1 MNTLTREWNG
11 LANRLLGRGEGLERI
26 DLRGGLAGGSFFG
39 LAVFVGT
46 GNALLA
52 ANVWAGA
59 FLCFANILSFDDRRI
74 GLASGFLAALCA
86 SGVIGSFFGA
96 DVGRLTAFGV
106 FAAVAPAVHMMD
118 TEPGWGR
125 DGRNVLGAL
134 WAAGSTA
141 LFLAWFLD
149 GHSLSPLGLGVAY

>member
-11 LANRLLGRGEGLERI
+11 LLNRLLVASGQQDRI
-26 DLRGGLAGGSFFG
+26 DLRSGLVGGMFFG
-39 LAVFVGT
+39 I
-46 GNALLA
+46 ALFAATANGWLA
-52 ANVWAGA
+52 ANVGAGA
-59 FLCFANILSFDDRRI
+59 FLYLANILGFDDRRI

-86 SGVIGSFFGA
+86 SGVLGSFFGE
-96 DVGRLTAFGV
+96 DVGWLTAFGV

-134 WAAGSTA
+134 WAVGSTV

-149 GHSLSPLGLGVAY
+149 NHTLSLVGLGLTR

>member
-11 LANRLLGRGEGLERI
+11 LVSRLFVGSGRQERI
-26 DLRGGLAGGSFFG
+26 DLRGGLIGGTFFG
-39 LAVFVGT
+39 LAILAGT

-96 DVGRLTAFGV
+96 DVGWLTAFGV
-106 FAAVAPAVHMMD
+106 FAAVTPAVHMMD

-125 DGRNVLGAL
+125 DGRNVLAAL

-149 GHSLSPLGLGVAY
+149 GHTLSPLGLGVAY

>member
-1 MNTLTREWNG
+1 MSHEGNCWDNSLTEWVFRSLNHMQG
-11 LANRLLGRGEGLERI
+11 RI
-26 DLRGGLAGGSFFG
+26 DLYGGLVGGTFFG
-39 LAVFVGT
+39 LAILVGT
-46 GNALLA
+46 GNSLLA

-74 GLASGFLAALCA
+74 GFA
-86 SGVIGSFFGA
+86 SGVIGSFFGP
-96 DVGRLTAFGV
+96 DVGWLTAFGV
-106 FAAVAPAVHMMD
+106 FSAVALAVHTMD

-149 GHSLSPLGLGVAY
+149 SHSLTLVGLGVAY

>member
-11 LANRLLGRGEGLERI
+11 LVSRLFAGSGRQERI
-26 DLRGGLAGGSFFG
+26 DLRAGLVGGTFFG
-39 LAVFVGT
+39 IAILAGT
-46 GNALLA
+46 GNAWMA

-59 FLCFANILSFDDRRI
+59 FLCFANILGFDDHRI

-86 SGVIGSFFGA
+86 SGVIGEIFGT
-96 DVGRLTAFGV
+96 DVGWLTAFGV

-118 TEPGWGR
+118 TEPGWGC
-125 DGRNVLGAL
+125 DGRNVLAVL
-134 WAAGSTA
+134 WAACSTA

-149 GHSLSPLGLGVAY
+149 GHTLSPLGLGVAY

>member
-11 LANRLLGRGEGLERI
+11 LASRLLGGSGRQERI
-26 DLRGGLAGGSFFG
+26 DLRGGLAGGTFFG
-39 LAVFVGT
+39 LAILAGT
-46 GNALLA
+46 GNAWLA

-59 FLCFANILSFDDRRI
+59 FLCFANILGFDDRRV

-86 SGVIGSFFGA
+86 SGAIGSFFGA
-96 DVGRLTAFGV
+96 DVGWLTASGV

-125 DGRNVLGAL
+125 DGRNALAVL
-134 WAAGSTA
+134 WAAGSTV
-141 LFLAWFLD
+141 LFLAWFLG
-149 GHSLSPLGLGVAY
+149 GHSLSPLGLGLAR

>member
-11 LANRLLGRGEGLERI
+11 LANRLLGGGGRLERI
-26 DLRGGLAGGSFFG
+26 DLRTGFIGGTFFG
-39 LAVFVGT
+39 LAILVGT
-46 GNALLA
+46 GNPLLA

-59 FLCFANILSFDDRRI
+59 FLCFANILGFDDRRI

-86 SGVIGSFFGA
+86 SGVIGSFFGP
-96 DVGRLTAFGV
+96 DVGWLTAFGV

-134 WAAGSTA
+134 WAVGSTA

-149 GHSLSPLGLGVAY
+149 NHSLSLVGLGVAY

>member
-11 LANRLLGRGEGLERI
+11 LVDRLLAASGRQDPI
-26 DLRGGLAGGSFFG
+26 DLRAGFAGGTFFG
-39 LAVFVGT
+39 LAIFAGT
-46 GNALLA
+46 GNAWLA

-59 FLCFANILSFDDRRI
+59 FLYLANILGFDDRRI

-86 SGVIGSFFGA
+86 SGVVGAVFGT
-96 DVGRLTAFGV
+96 DVGWLTAFGV

-141 LFLAWFLD
+141 LFLAWFLE
-149 GHSLSPLGLGVAY
+149 GHSLSPLALGMAY

>member
-1 MNTLTREWNG
+1 MNSLTREWNG
-11 LANRLLGRGEGLERI
+11 LASRLLGRGGGLERI
-26 DLRGGLAGGSFFG
+26 DLRGGLAGGAFFG
-39 LAVFVGT
+39 LAVLVGT

-59 FLCFANILSFDDRRI
+59 FLCFANILSFDDRRV

-86 SGVIGSFFGA
+86 SGVAGSLFGA
-96 DVGRLTAFGV
+96 DVGWLTASGV
-106 FAAVAPAVHMMD
+106 FAAVAPAVHLMD

-125 DGRNVLGAL
+125 DGRNALAVL
-134 WAAGSTA
+134 WALGSTA

-149 GHSLSPLGLGVAY
+149 GHTLPALGLGVAY